1 MGERYNPGSM
11 ELSAQYAKGEA
22 SSLEEKLARSE
33 MIYGKDIYK
42 LQQALLRTWRIG
54 ILHLVLLHL
63 KLYSAAKASMRLPL
77 EAAFY
82 KWKGT
87 CGISRKYRVKKVFS
101 LVRHLYMM
109 RMLRTWAIL
118 KERASRAPLES
129 IVDGHVYNHGAM
141 PPISFPE
148 EDSPSISDVEY
159 D

>member
-1 MGERYNPGSM
+1 MGDRHGHGDV
-11 ELSAQYAKGEA
+11 ELTAQYAKGEVA
-22 SSLEEKLARSE
+22 NLEEKLARSE

-42 LQQALLRTWRIG
+42 LQQALLRTWRLG
-54 ILHLVLLHL
+54 IIHLVLLHL

-82 KWKGT
+82 KWKGS

-101 LVRHLYMM
+101 LVRHLYMI

-118 KERASRAPLES
+118 KERTSRVPFER
-129 IVDGHVYNHGAM
+129 IIDGNVYDHGAM
-141 PPISFPE
+141 PPISFPD
-148 EDSPSISDVEY
+148 DSNISDFEY